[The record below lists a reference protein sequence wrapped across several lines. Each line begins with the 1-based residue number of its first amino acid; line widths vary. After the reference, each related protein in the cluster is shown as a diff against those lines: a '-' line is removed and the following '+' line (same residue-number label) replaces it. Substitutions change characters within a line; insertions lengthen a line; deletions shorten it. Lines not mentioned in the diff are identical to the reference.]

1 MAKPCVLISDAM
13 SSQAKSV
20 FEARGVEVLQSP
32 GLSVDELYDVIGR
45 FDGLA
50 VRSATRVT
58 PELLQKASRL
68 KVVGRAGIGVDNI
81 DVPACT
87 SRGVVVMNTP
97 FGNAITAAEHTLAMM
112 LAVARHIPQANAS
125 THAGKWEKSRFM
137 GTELT
142 GKLLGLIGAGNIGS
156 IVARKAIGYGLHVQA
171 YDPFL
176 SQERADSLGIRK
188 VDLDELLANSD
199 IISLHVPKTPET
211 ANIIS
216 ANAFSK
222 MKQGS
227 FLINCARG
235 GLVDEAALKVALE
248 SGHLKGAALDVF
260 AEEPAHDNP
269 LFGLDNVICTPHLGA
284 ATEEAQEKVAVQIAE
299 QMSDYLLDDAISN
312 ALNAPNVSAAEA
324 RSLKPYLQL
333 AQRLGSFVGQLTTDP
348 IRILRIT
355 YAGDVRDVNTDPLTT
370 QIIRSMLELQQA
382 NVNAV
387 NARDIARQTGIDV
400 VDAFSDGKD
409 EYQCRITVDVE
420 TDSKRRHVAGTLI
433 RNRPRVIDV
442 KGIALESELGEHM
455 LYITNQDTPGV
466 IGAIGT
472 TAGNARINIANLH
485 LGRDAAKDSAIA
497 LLEVDGPVSA
507 EQLEAFRAITWI
519 NDVRY
524 LHFPAL
530 D

>member
-1 MAKPCVLISDAM
+1 MTKPRVLISDSM
-13 SSQAKSV
+13 SSQAKAV
-20 FEARGVEVLQSP
+20 FEARGVEVVQSAK
-32 GLSVDELYDVIGR
+32 LTVDELLDIIDQ

-58 PELLQKASRL
+58 PELLQKATRL

-87 SRGVVVMNTP
+87 GRGVVVMNTP
-97 FGNAITAAEHTLAMM
+97 FGNAITTAEHAMAMM

-142 GKLLGLIGAGNIGS
+142 GKLLGIIGAGNIGS
-156 IVARKAIGYGLHVQA
+156 IVAKKAIGYGLHVQA

-188 VDLDELLANSD
+188 VDLEELLRSSD
-199 IISLHVPKTPET
+199 VISLHVPKTPET
-211 ANIIS
+211 SNIIS
-216 ANAFSK
+216 ASALNQ
-222 MKQGS
+222 MKPGS

-235 GLVDEAALKVALE
+235 GLVDELALKAALV

-260 AEEPAHDNP
+260 AEEPARDNP
-269 LFGLDNVICTPHLGA
+269 LFGLDNVVCTPHLGA
-284 ATEEAQEKVAVQIAE
+284 STEEAQEKVAVQIAE
-299 QMSDYLLDDAISN
+299 QMSDYLLNDAISN
-312 ALNAPNVSAAEA
+312 ALNAPNLSAEEA
-324 RSLKPYLQL
+324 RSLRPYLQL

-348 IRILRIT
+348 IRSLCIT
-355 YAGDVRDVNTDPLTT
+355 YAGEAREVNTDPLTT
-370 QIIRSMLELQQA
+370 QIIQSMLELQQV

-420 TDSKRRHVAGTLI
+420 TDSKRRQVAGTLI
-433 RNRPRVIDV
+433 RQRPRLIDV
-442 KGIALESELGEHM
+442 KGIPLESELGEHM

-466 IGAIGT
+466 IGAIGS
-472 TAGNARINIANLH
+472 TAGNAQINIANLH
-485 LGRDAAKDSAIA
+485 LGRDTGKGSAIA

-507 EQLEAFRAITWI
+507 EQLQAFRAIPSI

-524 LHFPAL
+524 LHFPVL
-530 D
+530 G